1 MNPNLVYLVQTD
13 TTVGFL
19 SQNKKALAKAK
30 KRDPKQPFLIATDS
44 FAKQKQFVRTPV
56 KFKKSV
62 RRARKTTFL
71 YPNRK
76 AVRVVCEKNH
86 RSFLQRFGF
95 MYSSS
100 ANASKH
106 PFVLSY
112 AVETADVIVE
122 DARGF
127 HEGAASSIYRLGKR
141 TKKKLR

>member
-1 MNPNLVYLVQTD
+1 MNPDLVYLVQTD

-19 SQNKKALAKAK
+19 SQNKKALAKV
-30 KRDPKQPFLIATDS
+30 KRRDLKQPFLIAVDS
-44 FAKQKQFVRTPV
+44 FAMQKQFVRTPV

-86 RSFLQRFGF
+86 RSFLKRFGF

-100 ANASKH
+100 ANISKH
-106 PFVLSY
+106 SFVYSY
-112 AVETADVIVE
+112 AVKAADVIVE
-122 DARGF
+122 DASGF
-127 HEGAASSIYRLGKR
+127 YEGTASSIYRLGKQA
-141 TKKKLR
+141 KKRLR